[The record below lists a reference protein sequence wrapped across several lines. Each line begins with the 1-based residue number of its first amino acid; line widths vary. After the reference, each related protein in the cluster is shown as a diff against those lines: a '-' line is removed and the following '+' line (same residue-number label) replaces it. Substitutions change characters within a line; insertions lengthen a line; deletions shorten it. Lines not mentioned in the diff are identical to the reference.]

1 MSEWKWCCATWR
13 RVLPCRS
20 GRFRSAVLPWSAPPH
35 LSTPHLHSTAKSER
49 EATAALADSHLFGP
63 HSGPHRL
70 GPGGR
75 RGVWRAERNSA
86 AAPACDAGACLRTHT
101 FLEFH
106 FQGFTM
112 PLHAGRQSEVLS
124 VLRVSRSTVMLVC
137 TPSRSARRRATST
150 RPWLP
155 TATTLTRDM
164 PL

>member
-86 AAPACDAGACLRTHT
+86 AAPLYRNARVHTIALGA
-101 FLEFH
+101 
-106 FQGFTM
+106 
-112 PLHAGRQSEVLS
+112 
-124 VLRVSRSTVMLVC
+124 
-137 TPSRSARRRATST
+137 TPPARRFLQQLR
-150 RPWLP
+150 
-155 TATTLTRDM
+155 
-164 PL
+164 